1 MRSAVAFLL
10 LPILLSTARA
20 DDIDRKADA
29 LYGRFM
35 PPCCYTGLL
44 RDHHSA
50 AADTMKQEI
59 LRFLRDGKSEEEIVD
74 HYVRRYGERILA
86 VPALRGFNRL
96 AVLAPILAL
105 AGGALFVTDRIRR
118 RRRKSG
124 AALSTAGPAGIDPGM
139 NERIEREIREE
150 HGPR

>member
-1 MRSAVAFLL
+1 MRRTVACLL
-10 LPILLSTARA
+10 FPILLSSAHA

-59 LRFLRDGKSEEEIVD
+59 LGFLKEGKSEEEIAD

-105 AGGALFVTDRIRR
+105 AGGALFVSDRIRR
-118 RRRKSG
+118 RRRKAGG
-124 AALSTAGPAGIDPGM
+124 APSTAEPAGIDSGM
-139 NERIEREIREE
+139 NERIEREIREG
-150 HGPR
+150 H